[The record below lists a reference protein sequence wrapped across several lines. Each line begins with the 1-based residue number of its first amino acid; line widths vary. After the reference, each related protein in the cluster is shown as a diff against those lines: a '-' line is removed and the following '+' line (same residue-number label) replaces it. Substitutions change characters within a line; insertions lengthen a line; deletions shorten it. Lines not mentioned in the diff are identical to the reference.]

1 MAEVDPTE
9 AVIVKFIRA
18 WLEWARVRIQGPM
31 QKDLDSTIDIIL
43 PAITKT
49 IGRVGHIDVNAAE
62 TITAMLAT
70 SVMSEAGEK
79 EILEAVDKTVN
90 ILGGTKTGAKQELMH
105 PEHYQSIATWE
116 DCDRVGE
123 GEVDPKLLSMA
134 TRLRKCGCN
143 KLTEPSFAA
152 ATPVTLHN
160 LSLIHI

>member
-9 AVIVKFIRA
+9 AVIVKFIRTR
-18 WLEWARVRIQGPM
+18 LEWARVRIQGPM

-79 EILEAVDKTVN
+79 EILEAVD
-90 ILGGTKTGAKQELMH
+90 
-105 PEHYQSIATWE
+105 
-116 DCDRVGE
+116 
-123 GEVDPKLLSMA
+123 
-134 TRLRKCGCN
+134 
-143 KLTEPSFAA
+143 
-152 ATPVTLHN
+152 
-160 LSLIHI
+160 